1 MMHPTPTADD
11 WSELPDDPIVLLERW
26 LPRNDDPERPLMT
39 LATIDAD
46 GLPDARSLLLSEWDA
61 AGFYWHADAR
71 SRKIAQVTRVPA
83 VALCLP
89 LLGTPHPET
98 KHQLVV
104 QGVAEPAPASEQK
117 RAYAAR
123 SVYLRQLAWQNTPEF
138 AARPQQERIAA
149 WDAFARAHAGTEL
162 APPPTWTGYL
172 VRPARLKFWFG
183 SSETASRRLEYAR
196 RDDVWERR
204 ILAG

>member
-1 MMHPTPTADD
+1 MHPTPTADD

-89 LLGTPHPET
+89 LLGTP
-98 KHQLVV
+98 
-104 QGVAEPAPASEQK
+104 
-117 RAYAAR
+117 R

-172 VRPARLKFWFG
+172 VRPARLTFWFG